1 MSLQQEDITINLSPP
16 TPSSDSIL
24 PTQLTQLSPQ
34 PSSVPSLAPP
44 SASPSSPLSVPSS
57 ASISETVSSSVPSL
71 TPPSAPPPSPLLV
84 PSSPSLSVLSPMAYE
99 CSTEQ
104 ILYLLDRYGVSDEFY
119 HELTMVTKC
128 LPRSHRVKAL
138 RRQISETVPY
148 IRLPS
153 PFDGCYRPFEGTL
166 RESLQSLSNEGVE
179 VSSPIE
185 VKLSGDGAPFY
196 RSTSFILLSFSLPSL
211 DPNSISATG
220 KIIIIMCVNT

>member
-1 MSLQQEDITINLSPP
+1 MQEDITINLSPP

-24 PTQLTQLSPQ
+24 PTQLTQLPPQ

-71 TPPSAPPPSPLLV
+71 TPPSAPPPSPLSV

-119 HELTMVTKC
+119 HELTMVCKC

-166 RESLQSLSNEGVE
+166 REPLQSLSNEGVE

-185 VKLSGDGAPFY
+185 MKLSGDGAH
-196 RSTSFILLSFSLPSL
+196 FIDPPLSYYCHSHFHL
-211 DPNSISATG
+211 
-220 KIIIIMCVNT
+220 